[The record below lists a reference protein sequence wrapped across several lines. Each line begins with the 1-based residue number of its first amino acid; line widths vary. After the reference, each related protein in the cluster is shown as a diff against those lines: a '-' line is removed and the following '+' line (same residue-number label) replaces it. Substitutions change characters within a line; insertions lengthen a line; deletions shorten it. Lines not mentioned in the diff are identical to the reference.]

1 VGHVAHPKGYRVL
14 APALAAKDTGLPVD
28 GQLKVA

>member
-14 APALAAKDTGLPVD
+14 APALAEEDTGLPVD
-28 GQLKVA
+28 SQLEVA